1 VKKPKPKAKSK
12 SKPKPNT
19 SIRHINPPALN
30 KPSGYTHVVEATGR
44 RTIYLSGQVAVDK
57 DGTPVGAGDF
67 RAQTVQAFENLRAGL
82 AAAGAGFRDVVKA
95 TYYVLDM
102 SNIAVL
108 REVRSRYW
116 GPAAPASTLVE
127 VRRLARE
134 EFLVEI
140 EAIAVRAT

>member
-1 VKKPKPKAKSK
+1 MKKPKPKAKSK
-12 SKPKPNT
+12 PKPKA

-30 KPSGYTHVVEATGR
+30 NAGDGYTHVVEATGR
-44 RTIYLSGQVAVDK
+44 RTIYLSGQVAVDR

-82 AAAGAGFRDVVKA
+82 AAAGAGSPRCWLA
-95 TYYVLDM
+95 TYYGPDM
-102 SNIAVL
+102 SNIADL
-108 REVRSRYW
+108 REVRSSYW
-116 GPAAPASTLVE
+116 GPVAPASTLVE

-140 EAIAVRAT
+140 EAIAVRAK